1 MSLTAGSEID
11 AWCTS
16 CRLNL
21 NHRIVAMV
29 KETAKK
35 VMCLTCNK
43 QHNFRAPKTPAEI
56 KPKAAK
62 KKAVKKPAGRATIS
76 ATTIMRE
83 WHEATNNREPSE
95 YTPYAMTSTFE
106 PGQLVMHPK
115 FGEGLVRETIAPHKL
130 SVVFK
135 DGPKMLVHMRDS

>member
-1 MSLTAGSEID
+1 MTLTAGSEID

-29 KETAKK
+29 GGAAKK

-43 QHNFRAPKTPAEI
+43 SHNYRAPKTADEI

-62 KKAVKKPAGRATIS
+62 KKAAAKKPAGRATIS

-83 WHEATNNREPSE
+83 WQEATSNRDPSE
-95 YTPYAMTSTFE
+95 FLPYAMTSTFE

-115 FGEGLVRETIAPHKL
+115 FGEGLVREELAPQKL
-130 SVVFK
+130 SIVFK
-135 DGPKMLVHMRDS
+135 DGPKTLVHSRS

>member
-1 MSLTAGSEID
+1 MTLTAGSEID

-29 KETAKK
+29 EGAAKR

-43 QHNFRAPKTPAEI
+43 PHNYRAPKTPAEI

-62 KKAVKKPAGRATIS
+62 KKATAKKAAGRTTIS

-83 WHEATNNREPSE
+83 WQEATSNKDPSE
-95 YTPYAMTSTFE
+95 FLPYSMTSTFE
-106 PGQLVMHPK
+106 IGQLVMHPK
-115 FGEGLVRETIAPHKL
+115 FGEGLVRESLAPHKL
-130 SVVFK
+130 SIVFK
-135 DGPKMLVHMRDS
+135 DGPKTLIHSQS